1 MISARVDRLAAE
13 DRARLRRVAVLGAGF
28 HGEYLGAVDADDVPV
43 EQTLSRLTEFLAS
56 DATGWVTFRHALV
69 RDVAYAGLPYRTR
82 QRLHGQVADS
92 ILANADDDADTD
104 AALLSLH
111 FFHAQRY
118 DETWHY
124 AVCRGGCR
132 TRRLRERRS
141 REVVRP
147 GVGRGAQS
155 RRCSR

>member
-1 MISARVDRLAAE
+1 M
-13 DRARLRRVAVLGAGF
+13 LGAGF
-28 HGEYLGAVDADDVPV
+28 HGDYLSAVDADDVPI

-56 DATGWVTFRHALV
+56 DGTGWVTVRHALV
-69 RDVAYAGLPYRTR
+69 RDVAYVGLPYRTR

-92 ILANADDDADTD
+92 MLANADDDADND

-118 DETWHY
+118 EETWRY
-124 AVCRGGCR
+124 ARVAADATARCV
-132 TRRLRERRS
+132 RERRS

-147 GVGRGAQS
+147 GLGRRTQS
-155 RRCSR
+155 WGCSR